1 MWEGIE
7 EEIDFSTAYG
17 IITDQPLITNEEYC
31 RYEAA
36 IEEPAPG
43 TITRKTIFG
52 RKYARFVHHGNFEHL
67 LDAYGV
73 FYRFWLAEEPF
84 LLDNS
89 PVIEEYLLSESGSIQ
104 LIFISLYIY
113 KIAYF
118 FCMFRVLQTENIW
131 AVN

>member
-43 TITRKTIFG
+43 DDYQKKQFSG
-52 RKYARFVHHGNFEHL
+52 ENMP
-67 LDAYGV
+67 D
-73 FYRFWLAEEPF
+73 
-84 LLDNS
+84 
-89 PVIEEYLLSESGSIQ
+89 LSTTETLNIYWMLMVYFTASG
-104 LIFISLYIY
+104 
-113 KIAYF
+113 
-118 FCMFRVLQTENIW
+118 LQRSRSC
-131 AVN
+131 

>member
-43 TITRKTIFG
+43 DDYQKNNFREKICQICPPRK
-52 RKYARFVHHGNFEHL
+52 L
-67 LDAYGV
+67 
-73 FYRFWLAEEPF
+73 
-84 LLDNS
+84 
-89 PVIEEYLLSESGSIQ
+89 
-104 LIFISLYIY
+104 
-113 KIAYF
+113 
-118 FCMFRVLQTENIW
+118 
-131 AVN
+131 